1 MWFRQEFYDWDIH
14 SYPRGYYF
22 NFFGLIRIL
31 KFRTNTVVDAD
42 NWIVIVEIFRR
53 EFVLR

>member
-22 NFFGLIRIL
+22 NFFGLIRVL

-42 NWIVIVEIFRR
+42 NWIVIVEIFGR